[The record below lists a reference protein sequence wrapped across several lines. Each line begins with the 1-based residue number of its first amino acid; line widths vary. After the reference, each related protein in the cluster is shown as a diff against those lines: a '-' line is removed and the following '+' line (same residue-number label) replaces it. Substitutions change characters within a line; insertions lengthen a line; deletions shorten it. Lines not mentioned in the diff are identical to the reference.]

1 MTNFPVKSLEHQ
13 EQPLSHF
20 PFSQYFSIQHL
31 EETWRANV
39 ARKAKQNKNQNRDRE
54 EESNKKQNTKHKTPK
69 PKKQSLIIT
78 KTVGGGVGGLQTAT
92 GAIKHMPKSTIG
104 AG

>member
-13 EQPLSHF
+13 EQPLNHF

-69 PKKQSLIIT
+69 PKKT
-78 KTVGGGVGGLQTAT
+78 KPHNNKDSGGRGGGRFANS
-92 GAIKHMPKSTIG
+92 HRSN
-104 AG
+104 